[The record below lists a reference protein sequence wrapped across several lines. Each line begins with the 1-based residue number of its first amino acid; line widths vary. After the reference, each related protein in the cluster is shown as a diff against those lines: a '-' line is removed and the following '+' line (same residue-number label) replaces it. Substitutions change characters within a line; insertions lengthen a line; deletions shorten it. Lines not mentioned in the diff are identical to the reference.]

1 MDPSNPRDG
10 SSGGRPEYGPDEAAS
25 LPQPISEPFP
35 TTAFRQ
41 PTRQAPSYMP
51 TMTANTSLPLLERQL
66 SLESEDLPDTR
77 KRRKLS
83 EYAHLDALHT
93 ERSRQEFFQLQREA
107 ASDLSRFDDASEH
120 LRDSSEFSVD
130 PAHQGEDEIDITGSG
145 DDVEDGHFVLQ
156 AQWQAQRDSVRK
168 KKKRKSITFGER
180 REPHEDRE
188 TFSPTK
194 RTEPRT
200 LSPLNG
206 HVKMDM
212 NFGAHHARTHPKRGN
227 PTEDGDYE
235 SDDEDI
241 SVMVD
246 ESGQHVST
254 RDFYKASNVVLSKME
269 EDEDADITDD
279 PYKPPVAPSA
289 PSSIS
294 TATSSISSPPRVKL
308 VLRNKSEPSTPKPP
322 PIARRSSRL
331 HRVEVVEYEY
341 DVMDQ
346 SNADES
352 EHTEFKTP
360 QRAPEYRNRKAPNT
374 APSKKPK
381 STPSPAKRTSSAT
394 PKPVRNKLDHG
405 ITSESDLAQ
414 FYLSL
419 QRKDYQKKVPQPKG
433 MVPVLFSYQLR
444 AVSWM
449 VERESKTFFRDG
461 VRGGLLADEMGLGKT
476 IEMMALIISNPRSK
490 FIRPASAPVSQSLSQ
505 SSHSTSMD
513 SDLPASSTLDI
524 ESINSATEPPM
535 SDVTEPLP
543 WKPFLTCEPWIEPP
557 ADCHD
562 SSCTLIVCP
571 DILLSQW
578 REEMARHAPSLV
590 VSTYRGVPNLT
601 PLEVAFDQNGDS
613 IFASYDVVLCS
624 YETLAREFPYSTKPN
639 VKTRHQN
646 DQNSTPLAKL
656 RWWRIVMD
664 EAQMFSQGASNAGKL
679 LRNLQSI
686 NRWAVSGTPVRKDFA
701 DLRGLLLFL
710 DAEYAYFKPT
720 DEALN
725 FIRCISWRH
734 QMEQVSDEIIIPP
747 SEDNL
752 LNVSF
757 TPLEAFG
764 HAKLSKKM
772 KHSHDQDP
780 LPAAPSELPS
790 AVDGNE
796 TSSVQP
802 TPEAIPASWSSSEIL
817 SHSHGK
823 YASSPY
829 HVMHDRYLETKA
841 VLASSDRAL
850 LCRSLSTSISNEFYS
865 SQLAVCHAYNDLG
878 DANLAQAQKLA
889 SMLESSESEDAK
901 ASLRNVISQLAH
913 KAVDSYQYAIDL
925 VTYRV
930 NTLIHDKL
938 VHLRT
943 PHFSLSPPSAP
954 FSTVWYHTLK
964 GMVAALGVLG
974 RKEEAS
980 LLEGRAESVR
990 GTALQS
996 QLNSVASAKFKFAN
1010 VKQETSRLVRN
1021 RLAFTRG
1028 EWWYHAL
1035 QWIGQNVPEFCYRLR
1050 HGVAQSFDTKF
1061 SGLRNHTLQLN
1072 VSTVTDVIDKLDLDL
1087 GKMHVQ
1093 RTEAIT
1099 LSKAPVPTSGAKLDA
1114 FYETLGAADESIYQY
1129 QQTLLKEKQVQNS
1142 VTGQGFSVPILNLA
1156 ERLLLYIEY
1165 VIVDRHNIIMQEYR
1179 FHPERVSSEDEA
1191 TLFKLA
1197 RWLLMAEASFRE
1209 LELMKLEVEQA
1220 QAYNKVKRDFA
1231 GSLSDLEESALP
1243 KPLSADQ
1250 RGFAQQSSSGDS
1262 GSMDLS
1268 EAAHADASD
1277 AQETTIPTEKLIVVS
1292 SSTTPDLDALMAP
1305 FNAHLIKLREKLDKA
1320 LNKCISCKHQLEFV
1334 LETGRERAPR
1344 NEAFGSKIATV
1355 ANKLIELLQDSEEQV
1370 RDPSLLRNKALVFS
1384 KWSEPL
1390 IQIATLLKEQGIQFH
1405 FGKDAGGA
1413 GDKSAAALVKRLAA
1427 FRDDPEIR
1435 VLFLN
1440 SRSQSTGLTLTQA
1453 NHVFILE
1460 DLESAHELQA
1470 IGRAHR
1476 IGQTRVTHIWKF
1488 TTQPG
1493 QVPDFSGDISD
1504 LMC

>member
-1 MDPSNPRDG
+1 MDPSNPREG
-10 SSGGRPEYGPDEAAS
+10 SSGERSEYGPNEAAS
-25 LPQPISEPFP
+25 PIQPTSEPIP
-35 TTAFRQ
+35 AAIFRQ
-41 PTRQAPSYMP
+41 PMHQAPLY
-51 TMTANTSLPLLERQL
+51 TNTATTNASLPILERQL

-83 EYAHLDALHT
+83 EYAHLDALHA
-93 ERSRQEFFQLQREA
+93 ERTRQGFYQLQREA
-107 ASDLSRFDDASEH
+107 ASDLKRIDGGSEH
-120 LRDSSEFSVD
+120 LGDSSEFSVD
-130 PAHQGEDEIDITGSG
+130 PARQDEDEIDITGSG
-145 DDVEDGHFVLQ
+145 DDLEDGHFVLQ

-194 RTEPRT
+194 RSEPRT

-206 HVKMDM
+206 HTKVDM

-227 PTEDGDYE
+227 NLEGDDYE
-235 SDDEDI
+235 SDNEDI
-241 SVMVD
+241 SMMVD
-246 ESGQHVST
+246 EAGQEVST
-254 RDFYKASNVVLSKME
+254 RDFYKASNVILSKME
-269 EDEDADITDD
+269 EDEDADIADD
-279 PYKPPVAPSA
+279 HSTPPVAPTA
-289 PSSIS
+289 PFAIS
-294 TATSSISSPPRVKL
+294 KATEPAPATPRVKL
-308 VLRNKSEPSTPKPP
+308 VLRSKSEQSIPKPP

-331 HRVEVVEYEY
+331 HQVEVVEYEY

-346 SNADES
+346 TNTEES
-352 EHTEFKTP
+352 EHAQFKTP
-360 QRAPEYRNRKAPNT
+360 QRALEYKSRKAPNT

-381 STPSPAKRTSSAT
+381 PSPSPSKRATSAT
-394 PKPVRNKLDHG
+394 PKPIRNKLDHG
-405 ITSESDLAQ
+405 ITSESDLEQ

-449 VERESKTFFRDG
+449 AERESKTFFRDG

-490 FIRPASAPVSQSLSQ
+490 YIRPASAPISQTSSQ
-505 SSHSTSMD
+505 SSRSMD
-513 SDLPASSTLDI
+513 SDAAIAPSDL
-524 ESINSATEPPM
+524 SINSVAEP
-535 SDVTEPLP
+535 SEEEVVEPLP

-590 VSTYRGVPNLT
+590 VATYRGVPNLT
-601 PLEVAFDQNGDS
+601 PLEIAFDQNGDS
-613 IFASYDVVLCS
+613 IFASYDVVMCS

-725 FIRCISWRH
+725 FIRSISWRH

-747 SEDNL
+747 SEENI

-764 HAKLSKKM
+764 LSKLSKKM
-772 KHSHDQDP
+772 KHSQDQP
-780 LPAAPSELPS
+780 LPVADSALPP
-790 AVDGNE
+790 ATADGNE
-796 TSSVQP
+796 IIP
-802 TPEAIPASWSSSEIL
+802 PPNPEALPTSWSNSEIL

-823 YASSPY
+823 YASAPY

-850 LCRSLSTSISNEFYS
+850 LCRSLSTSISNELYS

-889 SMLESSESEDAK
+889 LMLESADSEHAK
-901 ASLRNVISQLAH
+901 VSLRNVISQLAH

-930 NTLIHDKL
+930 NTPIHNKL
-938 VHLRT
+938 VFLRT

-964 GMVAALGVLG
+964 GMVAALGLLG
-974 RKEEAS
+974 RKEEAA

-996 QLNSVASAKFKFAN
+996 QLNSVASAKFKFSN

-1021 RLAFTRG
+1021 RLSFTRG

-1035 QWIGQNVPEFCYRLR
+1035 QWIGQNVPEFCHRLR

-1072 VSTVTDVIDKLDLDL
+1072 VSTVEDVIDKLDLDL
-1087 GKMHVQ
+1087 GKMHSQ
-1093 RTEAIT
+1093 RTESIT
-1099 LSKAPVPTSGAKLDA
+1099 LSKTPVPTSGDKLDT
-1114 FYETLGAADESIYQY
+1114 FYETLDAADESIYQY
-1129 QQTLLKEKQVQNS
+1129 QQLLLKEKQIQNNL
-1142 VTGQGFSVPILNLA
+1142 TGQGFSVPILNLA

-1165 VIVDRHNIIMQEYR
+1165 VIVDRHNIIMHEYR
-1179 FHPERVSSEDEA
+1179 FHPERVSSENEA

-1231 GSLSDLEESALP
+1231 SSLSDLEESALP
-1243 KPLSADQ
+1243 KPLSNGKSSATDYK
-1250 RGFAQQSSSGDS
+1250 SSSDIGTMEVD
-1262 GSMDLS
+1262 DLTTVDPKK
-1268 EAAHADASD
+1268 AL
-1277 AQETTIPTEKLIVVS
+1277 ETTTLPQTLIVTS
-1292 SSTTPDLDALMAP
+1292 STTTPDLDALMGP
-1305 FNAHLIKLREKLDKA
+1305 FNDHLSGLREKLDKA
-1320 LNKCISCKHQLEFV
+1320 LNKCLACKHQLEFV
-1334 LETGRERAPR
+1334 LETGREKAPR
-1344 NEAFGSKIATV
+1344 NDAFGSKIAVV

-1370 RDPSLLRNKALVFS
+1370 RDPTLLRNKALVFS

-1440 SRSQSTGLTLTQA
+1440 SKSQSTGLTLTQA

-1476 IGQTRVTHIWKF
+1476 IGQTRITHIWKF

-1493 QVPDFSGDISD
+1493 QIPDFSGDVSD
-1504 LMC
+1504 LIC